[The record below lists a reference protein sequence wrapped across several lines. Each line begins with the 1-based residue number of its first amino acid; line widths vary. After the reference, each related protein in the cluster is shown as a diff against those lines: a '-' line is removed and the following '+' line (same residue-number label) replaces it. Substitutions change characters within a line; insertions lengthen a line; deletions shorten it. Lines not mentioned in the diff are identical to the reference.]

1 MKMGKTKRREA
12 VRSRA
17 RFHESFEAYL
27 TMCMQKRRIPNAAGF
42 CRFAKIKRE
51 ELYALR
57 ECYPLEYDLLE
68 SAFIDEALN
77 MKVPNSGTTMSYLRS
92 LTSPEEER
100 DSGAVTIFCEH
111 DGEADGE

>member
-1 MKMGKTKRREA
+1 MGKTKRREA

-17 RFHESFEAYL
+17 RFYESFEDYL
-27 TMCMQKRRIPNAAGF
+27 TLCAQKKRLPNAAGF
-42 CRFAKIKRE
+42 CRYAKIKRE

-68 SAFIDEALN
+68 SALIDEALN
-77 MKVPNSGTTMSYLRS
+77 MKAPNSGTTMSYLRS
-92 LTSPEEER
+92 LVSPEIER
-100 DSGAVTIFCEH
+100 EGDAVTIFCEH